1 MRSLKLQ
8 LLKVSRIHEAIKDDD
23 MTGAR
28 VLLPLT
34 LGGGLA
40 FIVGRRPEGFHR
52 CYETKL
58 GFED

>member
-1 MRSLKLQ
+1 
-8 LLKVSRIHEAIKDDD
+8 